1 MPLKNEQVPELHR
14 KMPKVTSET
23 VEKTIVFGGFTA
35 TAGCYCYLL
44 PAIVHQKQLPTTSY
58 PTSYSDLWTAPATKA
73 PADSK
78 TPCHWRTNTTK
89 STCRQQNTMPL
100 KDEQVPE
107 LHRKM
112 PNVTSETVEKTIVF
126 GGFTATAGC
135 YCHLLPA
142 TCAPKA
148 AEHKH
153 QLQLAALLLLLVSRL
168 TTKSTCRQQNTMPL
182 KDEQVPEFHGKLL
195 VSSRLTTKSTC
206 RQQNTMPLKDE
217 QLLEFHGK
225 MPNVTSETV
234 EKTLLLLLAAC
245 YLCTKSSWTQAPKA
259 AGCSATATCE
269 PPHHQKHLPTAKHHA
284 IEGRTPPKAP
294 ADSKTPCHWR
304 TNKSQNC
311 TERCLTLLLKP

>member
-1 MPLKNEQVPELHR
+1 MSRTPVPNGQDRQRLLRR
-14 KMPKVTSET
+14 KK
-23 VEKTIVFGGFTA
+23 
-35 TAGCYCYLL
+35 
-44 PAIVHQKQLPTTSY
+44 QKQHFYVVQDQDLVVLEVYKYVCTS
-58 PTSYSDLWTAPATKA
+58 
-73 PADSK
+73 
-78 TPCHWRTNTTK
+78 NK

-100 KDEQVPE
+100 KDEQFPE

-126 GGFTATAGC
+126 GGFAATAGC

-195 VSSRLTTKSTC
+195 VSSRFTTKSTC

-217 QLLEFHGK
+217 QFPEFHGK

-234 EKTLLLLLAAC
+234 EKTLLLLLATC
-245 YLCTKSSWTQAPKA
+245 YLCTKSS
-259 AGCSATATCE
+259 
-269 PPHHQKHLPTAKHHA
+269 
-284 IEGRTPPKAP
+284 
-294 ADSKTPCHWR
+294 
-304 TNKSQNC
+304 
-311 TERCLTLLLKP
+311 